1 MSFINPFGLIFM
13 IFIMIPN
20 IIFAIKIKDGFEN
33 CNQNKVV
40 EILEQ
45 IGRYGSFAFMIFN
58 LLFCNFG
65 FASDEAFA
73 IYFVVNSVLIFAYCL
88 IWIFLFNK
96 KSIFRAIS
104 LSALPGI
111 VFLFSGILSCDILL
125 IISSVIFAP
134 CHIFISCKN
143 SLSR

>member
-1 MSFINPFGLIFM
+1 
-13 IFIMIPN
+13 MIPN

-33 CNQNKVV
+33 SNQNKVV

>member
-1 MSFINPFGLIFM
+1 
-13 IFIMIPN
+13 MIPN
-20 IIFAIKIKDGFEN
+20 IIFAIKVKDGFEN

-58 LLFCNFG
+58 LLFCHFG

-111 VFLFSGILSCDILL
+111 VFFSAG
-125 IISSVIFAP
+125 F
-134 CHIFISCKN
+134 
-143 SLSR
+143 

>member
-1 MSFINPFGLIFM
+1 MSYINPFGLVFM

-20 IIFAIKIKDGFEN
+20 IIFAIKVKDGFEN
-33 CNQNKVV
+33 SSKNKLV

-45 IGRYGSFAFMIFN
+45 IGRYGCFAFMIFN
-58 LLFCNFG
+58 IPGTCFG
-65 FASDEAFA
+65 FSSNEIFA
-73 IYFVVNSVLIFAYCL
+73 LYLIVNSILIFAYCM

-111 VFLFSGILSCDILL
+111 VFFSAG
-125 IISSVIFAP
+125 F
-134 CHIFISCKN
+134 
-143 SLSR
+143 